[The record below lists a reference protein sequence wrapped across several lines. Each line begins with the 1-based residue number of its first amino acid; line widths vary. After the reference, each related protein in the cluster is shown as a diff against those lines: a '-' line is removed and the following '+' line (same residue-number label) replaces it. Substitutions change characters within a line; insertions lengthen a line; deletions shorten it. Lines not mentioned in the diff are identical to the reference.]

1 MSNKRRE
8 NRSVSS
14 ASHSAVECTFGPTK
28 NSAQKIKNWFDMYG
42 RSTSIWNIVC
52 DWLGKQL
59 RDCDI
64 TMRLSMKTMEVQI
77 KGEQWIKGLEQSTG
91 KGGGGEGYVQLAKI
105 CFSLF
110 HLKGGERLQT
120 TWVVRTF
127 ALVRFW
133 WIPWIPSQRDCCR
146 FSGELSVMTKQTDVG
161 LSIPSWSLWQKIDL
175 CVN

>member
-42 RSTSIWNIVC
+42 RSASIWNIVC

-64 TMRLSMKTMEVQI
+64 TMRLSMKTMEFQI
-77 KGEQWIKGLEQSTG
+77 KGEQWNKRFRQSTG
-91 KGGGGEGYVQLAKI
+91 KGGGGGYVQLAKI